1 MTSVR
6 IRPRF
11 RVHSEFPIS
20 SILENVKEVAAAD
33 SSCHCTVSPH
43 HLNIKIPL
51 ANRHFWSPELSLSL
65 EEETENK
72 TIIRGLYGPNPT
84 VWGMFTLG
92 YGALAVLGLFS
103 MILGLSQL
111 TLDSNAWGLWI
122 LLGVSLL
129 SVLLYIFSQAGQK
142 LGVEQTFTIHHFL
155 EKALKQ
161 KIHIV

>member
-11 RVHSEFPIS
+11 RVHKELPIS
-20 SILENVKEVAAAD
+20 SVLKNIETEAMANKD
-33 SSCHCTVSPH
+33 CHCTVSH
-43 HLNIKIPL
+43 HHINIKIPA

-65 EEETENK
+65 EKEEENK
-72 TIIRGLYGPNPT
+72 TLIRGLYGPNPT

-92 YGALAVLGLFS
+92 YGALGVLGLFAL
-103 MILGLSQL
+103 ILGLSQL
-111 TLDSNAWGLWI
+111 TLNSYAWGLWV
-122 LLGVSLL
+122 LAGVGTLAT
-129 SVLLYIFSQAGQK
+129 LLYFFSQAGQK

-155 EKALKQ
+155 EKALEE